1 MKRYI
6 IISYDG
12 SNLNPS
18 EVMSIASQLK
28 VIKPDI
34 ENVHASTMDE
44 REVSSIVIRHAENK
58 NATELSVV
66 ESACIYVKEK
76 FGKFFNSKM
85 KLLLALSEAVND
97 EPNNE
102 SLTNAIKIISCGVSK
117 RMRDSY
123 GISTD
128 VICVLKRFKIICNYV

>member
-12 SNLNPS
+12 SSLDPS
-18 EVMSIASQLK
+18 EVMAITSQLNT
-28 VIKPDI
+28 VKPDVKD
-34 ENVHASTMDE
+34 VHVVTMDE
-44 REVSSIVIRHAENK
+44 TEVNSIIIGHAEAK

-66 ESACIYVKEK
+66 ESACIYVKK
-76 FGKFFNSKM
+76 RFGRFFYSKM
-85 KLLLALSEAVND
+85 KLLLALSEAITN

-102 SLTNAIKIISCGVSK
+102 PLMNAIRVMSGGISK

-128 VICVLKRFKIICNYV
+128 IICVFKTVQDNM

>member
-12 SNLNPS
+12 SSLNTS
-18 EVMSIASQLK
+18 EVISIASQLK
-28 VIKPDI
+28 VVKPDV

-44 REVSSIVIRHAENK
+44 TEVNSVVIRHAENK

-85 KLLLALSEAVND
+85 KLMLALVEAVND

-102 SLTNAIKIISCGVSK
+102 SLTNAIKVISCGVSK

-128 VICVLKRFKIICNYV
+128 VICVFKTVQGNM

>member
-12 SNLNPS
+12 ANLSVS
-18 EVMSIASQLK
+18 EVMAIASQLNT
-28 VIKPDI
+28 VKPDVKD
-34 ENVHASTMDE
+34 VHASTMDE
-44 REVSSIVIRHAENK
+44 TEVNSIIIGHVEAK

-66 ESACIYVKEK
+66 ESACIYVKRR
-76 FGKFFNSKM
+76 FGKFFCSKM
-85 KLLLALSEAVND
+85 KLLLALSEAITNESD
-97 EPNNE
+97 NE
-102 SLTNAIKIISCGVSK
+102 SLTNAIRVISGGVSK

-128 VICVLKRFKIICNYV
+128 VICVFKTVQDNM

>member
-18 EVMSIASQLK
+18 EVISIASQLK
-28 VIKPDI
+28 AVKHDI

-66 ESACIYVKEK
+66 ESACIYAKEK

-102 SLTNAIKIISCGVSK
+102 SLTSAIKVISCGVSK
-117 RMRDSY
+117 KFRDSY

-128 VICVLKRFKIICNYV
+128 VICVFKMVQDNM

>member
-12 SNLNPS
+12 SNLNAS
-18 EVMSIASQLK
+18 EVMAIASQLNT
-28 VIKPDI
+28 IKPGVKS
-34 ENVHASTMDE
+34 VHASVMDE
-44 REVSSIVIRHAENK
+44 TEVNSVIICHAENK

-66 ESACIYVKEK
+66 ESACIYAKEK

-85 KLLLALSEAVND
+85 KLMLALSEAVND
-97 EPNNE
+97 EPDNE
-102 SLTNAIKIISCGVSK
+102 SLTNAIKIMSCGVSK
-117 RMRDSY
+117 KFRDSY

-128 VICVLKRFKIICNYV
+128 VIQVFKVVQNNM

>member
-6 IISYDG
+6 IISFDG
-12 SNLNPS
+12 SSLSPN
-18 EVMSIASQLK
+18 EVMSIATELK
-28 VIKPDI
+28 AIKPSV
-34 ENVHASTMDE
+34 ENVHAVTMDE
-44 REVSSIVIRHAENK
+44 TEVNSVIVRHAENK
-58 NATELSVV
+58 NATELTVV

-85 KLLLALSEAVND
+85 KLMLALSEAVND

-102 SLTNAIKIISCGVSK
+102 SLTNAIKIMSCGVSK

-128 VICVLKRFKIICNYV
+128 VICVFKTVQGNM

>member
-12 SNLNPS
+12 ANLSTS
-18 EVMSIASQLK
+18 EVMAIASQLNT
-28 VIKPDI
+28 IKPDVKD
-34 ENVHASTMDE
+34 VHASTMDE
-44 REVSSIVIRHAENK
+44 TEVNSIIIGHAEAK

-66 ESACIYVKEK
+66 ESACIYVKK
-76 FGKFFNSKM
+76 RFGKFFDSKM
-85 KLLLALSEAVND
+85 KLLLALSEAITN

-102 SLTNAIKIISCGVSK
+102 SLMNAIRVMSGGISK

-128 VICVLKRFKIICNYV
+128 VIYVFKTVQDNM

>member
-12 SNLNPS
+12 SSLNTS
-18 EVMSIASQLK
+18 EVISIASQLK
-28 VIKPDI
+28 VVKPDI

-44 REVSSIVIRHAENK
+44 TEVNSVVIRHAENK

-85 KLLLALSEAVND
+85 KLMLALSEAVND

-102 SLTNAIKIISCGVSK
+102 SLMSAIKVMSCGLSK
-117 RMRDSY
+117 KFRDSY

-128 VICVLKRFKIICNYV
+128 VICVFKMIQSNM

>member
-28 VIKPDI
+28 VVKPDI

-58 NATELSVV
+58 SATELSIV
-66 ESACIYVKEK
+66 ESACIYAKEK

-102 SLTNAIKIISCGVSK
+102 SLTSAIKVISCGVSK
-117 RMRDSY
+117 KFRDSY

-128 VICVLKRFKIICNYV
+128 VICVFKMVQDNM

>member
-6 IISYDG
+6 ILSYDG

-28 VIKPDI
+28 AIKPDI

-58 NATELSVV
+58 NATELSVA

-102 SLTNAIKIISCGVSK
+102 SLTSAIKVISCGVSK

-128 VICVLKRFKIICNYV
+128 VVCVFKTVQGNM

>member
-1 MKRYI
+1 MRQYI
-6 IISYDG
+6 IISYEG
-12 SNLNPS
+12 SSLSPS
-18 EVMSIASQLK
+18 EIALIASQLK
-28 VIKPDI
+28 VIKSDI
-34 ENVHASTMDE
+34 TDAHASTMDE

-102 SLTNAIKIISCGVSK
+102 SLTSAIKVISCGVSK
-117 RMRDSY
+117 KFRDSY

-128 VICVLKRFKIICNYV
+128 VICVFKMVQDNM

>member
-12 SNLNPS
+12 SNLNAS
-18 EVMSIASQLK
+18 EVIALASQLK
-28 VIKPDI
+28 SIKSGI
-34 ENVHASTMDE
+34 EDVHATTMDE
-44 REVSSIVIRHAENK
+44 TEVNSVVIRHAENK

-85 KLLLALSEAVND
+85 KLMLALVEAVND

-102 SLTNAIKIISCGVSK
+102 SLTSAIKIISCGVSK
-117 RMRDSY
+117 KFRDSY

-128 VICVLKRFKIICNYV
+128 VICVFKTVQDNM

>member
-12 SNLNPS
+12 SNLSAS
-18 EVMSIASQLK
+18 EVSTIASKLK
-28 VIKPDI
+28 LIKPDI
-34 ENVHASTMDE
+34 TDVHISVMDE
-44 REVSSIVIRHAENK
+44 TEVNSVIVHHAENK

-85 KLLLALSEAVND
+85 KLMLALSEAVND

-102 SLTNAIKIISCGVSK
+102 SLTNAIKIMSCGVSK
-117 RMRDSY
+117 KFRESY

-128 VICVLKRFKIICNYV
+128 VICVFKMIQSNM

>member
-6 IISYDG
+6 IISYNG
-12 SNLNPS
+12 SSLNPS
-18 EVMSIASQLK
+18 EVIELASQLK
-28 VIKPDI
+28 AIKPSVV
-34 ENVHASTMDE
+34 NAHVSTMDE
-44 REVSSIVIRHAENK
+44 TEVNSIVIRHAENK
-58 NATELSVV
+58 DATELSVV

-102 SLTNAIKIISCGVSK
+102 SLTNAIKVISCGVSK

-128 VICVLKRFKIICNYV
+128 VVCVFKTVQGNM

>member
-12 SNLNPS
+12 SSLNTS
-18 EVMSIASQLK
+18 EVISIASQLK
-28 VIKPDI
+28 VVKPDI

-44 REVSSIVIRHAENK
+44 TEVNSVVIRHAENK

-85 KLLLALSEAVND
+85 KLMLALSEAVND

-102 SLTNAIKIISCGVSK
+102 SLMSAIKVMSCGVSK
-117 RMRDSY
+117 KFRDSY

-128 VICVLKRFKIICNYV
+128 VICVFKMIQSNM

>member
-6 IISYDG
+6 IISYEG
-12 SNLNPS
+12 SSLSPS

-28 VIKPDI
+28 VAKPDVGD
-34 ENVHASTMDE
+34 VHASTMDE
-44 REVSSIVIRHAENK
+44 TEVNSIVIRHAEDK
-58 NATELSVV
+58 NATELSVA
-66 ESACIYVKEK
+66 ESACIYAKEK
-76 FGKFFNSKM
+76 FGKYFNSKM
-85 KLLLALSEAVND
+85 KLLLALSEAVNG

-102 SLTNAIKIISCGVSK
+102 SLTSAIKIISCGVSK

-128 VICVLKRFKIICNYV
+128 VVYVFKTVQDSM

>member
-12 SNLNPS
+12 SSLDPS
-18 EVMSIASQLK
+18 EVMAIASQLNT
-28 VIKPDI
+28 VKPDVKD
-34 ENVHASTMDE
+34 VHAVVMDE
-44 REVSSIVIRHAENK
+44 TEVNSIIIGHAEAK

-66 ESACIYVKEK
+66 ESACIYVKK
-76 FGKFFNSKM
+76 RFGKFFCSKM
-85 KLLLALSEAVND
+85 KLLLALSEAITN

-102 SLTNAIKIISCGVSK
+102 SLMNAIRVMSGGISK

-128 VICVLKRFKIICNYV
+128 IICVFKTVQDNM